1 MKQKLDIQLEN
12 MTVPTVQRSRSQEQL
27 RRVLVFRANQTN
39 KQNTRGVLYFM
50 SKRNFIIGSGI
61 AAVMALTALSL
72 STLGPAQ
79 AVNAQQLAQNS
90 AQALANMSP
99 EEAEYKK
106 FYPYFV
112 DWVEMAQK
120 APDLRVLTYEEV
132 ARSYPSET
140 GSQPSTVN
148 EPMRVIDDKSD
159 GEMTNIRE
167 LRYLEFSHTYDDNS
181 TFKIVVGINERNI
194 PEAALTH
201 FVSGPIEPRIGG

>member
-1 MKQKLDIQLEN
+1 

-39 KQNTRGVLYFM
+39 TRTTRGVLHFM
-50 SKRNFIIGSGI
+50 SKRNFIIGSSI

-72 STLGPAQ
+72 SNLAPSQ
-79 AVNAQQLAQNS
+79 SVSAQQLAQYS
-90 AQALANMSP
+90 AQALADMSP

-112 DWVEMAQK
+112 EWVEMAQE
-120 APDLRVLTYEEV
+120 APDLRALTYQEV
-132 ARSYPSET
+132 AKAYPSET
-140 GSQPSTVN
+140 GNQPLTVN
-148 EPMRVIDDKSD
+148 EPIRIIDDKSD
-159 GEMTNIRE
+159 GEATDIHK
-167 LRYLEFSHTYDDNS
+167 LRYLEFSHTYDDDS

-194 PEAALTH
+194 PEAAFTH